1 MHGLLYEQNICRYW
15 PLHFGPLS
23 CNFIDTRQWTKV
35 LPCNIQDHSM
45 MLSACYGP
53 LPYPPQI
60 WVRLS
65 VIINHSAKNEKSRL
79 SCLATKH
86 CTTLTI
92 IKFYKLK
99 SNFNKHHEFH
109 EIYKKIS
116 NNNNNNNNNNNDNNN
131 DNNNNNNNYNK

>member
-1 MHGLLYEQNICRYW
+1 
-15 PLHFGPLS
+15 
-23 CNFIDTRQWTKV
+23 
-35 LPCNIQDHSM
+35 

-53 LPYPPQI
+53 LPYSPQI

-65 VIINHSAKNEKSRL
+65 VTINHSANNKKSRL

-86 CTTLTI
+86 CNTLTI
-92 IKFYKLK
+92 IKFNKTK

-116 NNNNNNNNNNNDNNN
+116 NNNNNNNNN
-131 DNNNNNNNYNK
+131 YYYYYYYKK